1 MYMTSFIQMIINNLE
16 DVHSVYINSGWVEI
30 ESVEYLKA
38 LEGVYESFNL

>member
-38 LEGVYESFNL
+38 LESVYESFNL